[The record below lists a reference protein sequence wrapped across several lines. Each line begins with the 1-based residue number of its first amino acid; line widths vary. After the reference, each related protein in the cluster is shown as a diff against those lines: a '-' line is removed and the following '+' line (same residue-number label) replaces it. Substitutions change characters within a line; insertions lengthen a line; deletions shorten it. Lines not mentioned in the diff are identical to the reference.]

1 MDYYDNYKNNQIE
14 TGYSNYFQIVGK
26 PTLEFAPDDELISFN
41 QIGGVVTIKDEG
53 CTIPNNERKCAN
65 KENDFIIKYY
75 GPDNVKKTINGVS
88 FTNHDDNTLTYDL
101 LLKGLTENTL
111 YTFEVY
117 ADIDMQNGEGLRS
130 SEYIGSFTAKTD
142 GTKALMM
149 QNWKDNN
156 YSFDTPISVNTE
168 MVSTEPSDNSI
179 DKVSSITFNLYA
191 GNVKNVSLPEPIGSF
206 TTTENI
212 RDLYYN
218 KEFTLTSNMFGI
230 ENLDALREISGGK
243 LYKNYTIE
251 VTDAFDETGTNEFT
265 ILNNMYVF
273 KTPSILL
280 LEDEVSNPEIIVKE
294 ITNNMTNSG
303 DYAGISYDSRLDK
316 DTIRGY
322 KVTAN
327 FDSDKISS
335 VLKLVD
341 NPIKNVKFYVYNK
354 DGNVITTK
362 DIAFNNDNTV
372 DAYFSWIMVLILQ

>member
-1 MDYYDNYKNNQIE
+1 
-14 TGYSNYFQIVGK
+14 
-26 PTLEFAPDDELISFN
+26 
-41 QIGGVVTIKDEG
+41 
-53 CTIPNNERKCAN
+53 
-65 KENDFIIKYY
+65 
-75 GPDNVKKTINGVS
+75 
-88 FTNHDDNTLTYDL
+88 
-101 LLKGLTENTL
+101 
-111 YTFEVY
+111 
-117 ADIDMQNGEGLRS
+117 
-130 SEYIGSFTAKTD
+130 
-142 GTKALMM
+142 
-149 QNWKDNN
+149 
-156 YSFDTPISVNTE
+156 
-168 MVSTEPSDNSI
+168 
-179 DKVSSITFNLYA
+179 
-191 GNVKNVSLPEPIGSF
+191 
-206 TTTENI
+206 
-212 RDLYYN
+212 
-218 KEFTLTSNMFGI
+218 MFGI

-251 VTDAFDETGTNEFT
+251 VTDALDETGTNEFT

-273 KTPSILL
+273 NTPSILL